1 METTLR
7 MSTKERKRLEIFAQ
21 VRRGEISVGKAG
33 RLAGVS
39 ARQAKRIWK
48 RYQREGDAGLVHGL
62 RGRPGNAGQGRVR
75 EAVLALCRDKY
86 SDFGSALAAE
96 YLGQDGYEV
105 LPQTLWRWRR
115 QAGDLQPSRR
125 GVRHRIR
132 RVRRACVGELVQMDG
147 STHDWF
153 EGRRAS
159 CVLFVMIDDATGRVF
174 CRFYEAED
182 TASAFDLLGRYVRK
196 YGLPMALYVDKD
208 SIYRV
213 NDPLAREQGRQ
224 RGQVPLTQFGRAL
237 EQLAVELICANSPQ
251 AKGRVERCNGTLQD
265 RLVKALRLAGISTLA
280 EANAFLEREFLR
292 GHNRRFLSR
301 PASAADVH
309 RNVPSGLVLA
319 EVLCVQE
326 KRVVGRDWCVAHE
339 GQVLQL
345 DKRHEKLSLAGR
357 TLTVLK
363 LPSGLLRLLYRGKRL
378 HWRLAPSRP
387 ARRAIQPA
395 KTAARPWRPPAGH
408 PWRAPFVKPA
418 PLREVSLRSASLRS
432 AGLTRPTG

>member
-1 METTLR
+1 
-7 MSTKERKRLEIFAQ
+7 MSTKERKRLEIFAR
-21 VRRGEISVGKAG
+21 VRRGEISVGRAG

-39 ARQAKRIWK
+39 GRQAKRIWK
-48 RYQREGDAGLVHGL
+48 RYKREGDAGLVHGL
-62 RGRPGNAGQGRVR
+62 RGRPGNAGQARVR

-125 GVRHRIR
+125 GTRHRIR
-132 RVRRACVGELVQMDG
+132 RVRRGCVGELVQMDG
-147 STHDWF
+147 SAHDWF

-196 YGLPMALYVDKD
+196 YGLPMGLYVDKD

-213 NDPLAREQGRQ
+213 NDPLAREQGRE
-224 RGQVPLTQFGRAL
+224 RGQVPLTQFGRAM
-237 EQLAVELICANSPQ
+237 EQLAVELICADSPQ
-251 AKGRVERCNGTLQD
+251 AKGRVERCHGTLQD
-265 RLVKALRLAGISTLA
+265 RLVKAMRLAGISTLA
-280 EANAFLEREFLR
+280 EANEFLEREFLCS
-292 GHNRRFLSR
+292 HNRRFMSR

-309 RNVPSGLVLA
+309 RNVPPGPALA

-326 KRVVGRDWCVAHE
+326 KRVVGRDWCVAYE

-345 DKRHEKLSLAGR
+345 DERHEKLSLTGR
-357 TLTVLK
+357 TITVLK
-363 LPSGLLRLLYRGKRL
+363 LPSGLLRLLHRGKRL
-378 HWRLAPSRP
+378 QWRLVPSRP
-387 ARRAIQPA
+387 ARQAAPPVKA
-395 KTAARPWRPPAGH
+395 AARPWRPPTAH

-418 PLREVSLRSASLRS
+418 PLREVSLR
-432 AGLTRPTG
+432 